1 MNSWC
6 NCPFSKIKLQ
16 CTVPFTNVALNEIQ
30 FLLPFAC
37 GNKLSSGIFCT
48 TTNSSSILPII
59 AIPYHIAVGVALH
72 LQFIMGP
79 TRLNTSLSK
88 VLGSDRGPGLDA
100 RTETAV
106 LGSLKTVVLG
116 KHLDKL

>member
-1 MNSWC
+1 MT
-6 NCPFSKIKLQ
+6 KISMIKKF
-16 CTVPFTNVALNEIQ
+16 VNV
-30 FLLPFAC
+30 
-37 GNKLSSGIFCT
+37 LS
-48 TTNSSSILPII
+48 
-59 AIPYHIAVGVALH
+59 
-72 LQFIMGP
+72 
-79 TRLNTSLSK
+79 SLSK

>member
-1 MNSWC
+1 MLN
-6 NCPFSKIKLQ
+6 NLLIG
-16 CTVPFTNVALNEIQ
+16 TNGLVS
-30 FLLPFAC
+30 P
-37 GNKLSSGIFCT
+37 NKS
-48 TTNSSSILPII
+48 
-59 AIPYHIAVGVALH
+59 VGVSDLVSPRSLH
-72 LQFIMGP
+72 
-79 TRLNTSLSK
+79 TSLSK

>member
-1 MNSWC
+1 MLLC
-6 NCPFSKIKLQ
+6 H
-16 CTVPFTNVALNEIQ
+16 VANAIDPAAVDMKKVNQRPQMAQ
-30 FLLPFAC
+30 FLCLKNIRRVDC
-37 GNKLSSGIFCT
+37 
-48 TTNSSSILPII
+48 
-59 AIPYHIAVGVALH
+59 
-72 LQFIMGP
+72 
-79 TRLNTSLSK
+79 SLSK

>member
-1 MNSWC
+1 M
-6 NCPFSKIKLQ
+6 F
-16 CTVPFTNVALNEIQ
+16 VAD
-30 FLLPFAC
+30 
-37 GNKLSSGIFCT
+37 
-48 TTNSSSILPII
+48 
-59 AIPYHIAVGVALH
+59 
-72 LQFIMGP
+72 
-79 TRLNTSLSK
+79 SLSK